1 MNMTIELNLA
11 YAIITILLGVSLVF
25 SVIASIFAV
34 RLLDRCKAVL
44 DFVVFL
50 GTKDSDTRLS
60 EKIKEHSQIRA
71 EAYNAGYSKGYTDG
85 KIDGMKVFAEEHSEL
100 LEEELSHDNN

>member
-1 MNMTIELNLA
+1 MNMTIELNHA
-11 YAIITILLGVSLVF
+11 YAIITILLGVPMVF
-25 SVIASIFAV
+25 SVIASFFAV
-34 RLLDRCKAVL
+34 RLLDRCKLVL

-50 GTKDSDTRLS
+50 GTKDSDTRLG

-85 KIDGMKVFAEEHSEL
+85 KIDGMKIFAEEHSAL

>member
-1 MNMTIELNLA
+1 MTIEINYA
-11 YAIITILLGVSLVF
+11 YAILTVLLGVSLVF

-34 RLLDRCKAVL
+34 RLLDRSKTVL
-44 DFVVFL
+44 DFVIFW
-50 GTKDSDTRLS
+50 GTKDSDTRLGR
-60 EKIKEHSQIRA
+60 KIKEHSQMRA

-85 KIDGMKVFAEEHSEL
+85 KINGMKIFAEEHSEL